1 MVDLD
6 LSLTHFQCLPVASSF
21 LVFVFAL
28 CLLCICSGNHFL
40 LSCMSNI
47 KCFLVTLWLYL
58 NIKFLMSSSVVS
70 RVFLGIPLHVPTVNF
85 SGTEGHRPWFGV
97 LPEKELEFRVS
108 TLI

>member
-1 MVDLD
+1 M
-6 LSLTHFQCLPVASSF
+6 P
-21 LVFVFAL
+21 
-28 CLLCICSGNHFL
+28 
-40 LSCMSNI
+40 
-47 KCFLVTLWLYL
+47 
-58 NIKFLMSSSVVS
+58 SSVVS